1 MKFGLLTLFDYYP
14 EDCSPQEYYRFLLDE
29 IAYAEELGFDSVWMG
44 EHHFCNERCP
54 SPQVFAAAVAQR
66 TTRLRLGTA
75 VVLLPLHDPIR
86 LAEDYAM
93 VDVLSNGRLDFG
105 VSRGFQ
111 KSSYDGF
118 GRSMD
123 ESRELFAEGIDIIDK
138 AWSQNTLAYEGSYR
152 RVPNLPVLP
161 RPVQRPRPP
170 IWIGAGPT
178 PESYEFAAA
187 HGYNLMLASVLA
199 PIKNFIPFLRL
210 YRERLSETGYDP
222 AQVEISTGNHCYVGT
237 SSAQA
242 KDVWAQHYLRYLHF
256 VSTLVENKD
265 YEQATQFKAFA
276 GVKSFL
282 ERIDFD
288 RARATLAVC
297 GDVEE
302 CADRVAQAQEAVGN
316 THYWVYSDLG
326 GLPRE
331 EVWASLR
338 RFAEKVMPRFR

>member
-29 IAYAEELGFDSVWMG
+29 IVYAEELGFDSVWLG
-44 EHHFCNERCP
+44 EHHFCNYLCP
-54 SPQVFAAAVAQR
+54 SPQIFAAAVAQHTKHMR
-66 TTRLRLGTA
+66 IGTA

-111 KSSYDGF
+111 KTSYDGF

-138 AWSQNTLAYEGSYR
+138 AWSQDLIAYEGRYR
-152 RVPNLPVLP
+152 TFPLLPVLP
-161 RPVQRPRPP
+161 KPVQRPRPP

-187 HGYNLMLASVLA
+187 RGYNLMLASVFA
-199 PIKNFIPFLRL
+199 PIQRFAPFVQL
-210 YRERLSETGYDP
+210 YRDGLRAAGYDP

-237 SSAQA
+237 SSAHA
-242 KDVWAQHYLRYLHF
+242 RAVWEKHYLRYLHF
-256 VSTLVENKD
+256 ISTLIDAKD
-265 YEQATQFKAFA
+265 YEHTKQFQAFA

-282 ERIDFD
+282 QQIDFE
-288 RARATLAVC
+288 RARKTLAVC
-297 GDVEE
+297 GDAEE
-302 CADRVAQAQEAVGN
+302 CADRVAQAAEAVGN
-316 THYWVYSDLG
+316 THYWVYTDLG

-338 RFAEKVMPRFR
+338 RFAEKVIPKFR